1 MRYSIAVQVVIELEP
16 SKNMVKI
23 DNCSQPISRMCKGIR
38 KSCEIA
44 IQSSFVSD
52 FTFQLGARICY
63 SMNGGQT

>member
-1 MRYSIAVQVVIELEP
+1 
-16 SKNMVKI
+16 MVKI
-23 DNCSQPISRMCKGIR
+23 NNCSQPISRMYKEIH
-38 KSCEIA
+38 KSCKID